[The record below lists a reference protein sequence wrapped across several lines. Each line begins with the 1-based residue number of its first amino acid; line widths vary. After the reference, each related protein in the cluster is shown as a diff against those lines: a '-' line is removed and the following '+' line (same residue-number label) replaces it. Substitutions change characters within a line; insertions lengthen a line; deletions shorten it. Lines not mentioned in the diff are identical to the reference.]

1 MTILVAASIVDK
13 AALNIADKLIK
24 RYGFVKLQEVFDG
37 KPVYRCGDTLLV
49 FPKVDDIYANNLDK
63 HFRVEEV
70 IFASRH
76 KSETGRP
83 TLTIHVPGNL
93 TSQAL
98 YGGRPREVAWAS
110 PQRMKAALLALAS
123 IGNRLKLGYSI
134 SLEVTHHGPTE
145 MSVPVTFVEIGSS
158 EKQWTDV
165 KAGEAV
171 AEAIWAAIT
180 RPSGSPSAVG
190 FGAGHY
196 APSHTRV
203 AMERD
208 LAIGH
213 IIPKHVLENMDAE
226 MVKTVFQKTWG
237 GCNRAVLDWKG
248 IRGEDRRKL
257 LEVLKEMHIE
267 VLRV

>member
-13 AALNIADKLIK
+13 AAINIADKLIK
-24 RYGFVKLQEVFDG
+24 RYGFVKTQEVFDG

-49 FPKVDDIYANNLDK
+49 FPKVDDIHANNLDN

-76 KSETGRP
+76 KSETGKP
-83 TLTIHVPGNL
+83 TLTVHVPGNL

-98 YGGRPREVAWAS
+98 YGGRPREVAWAN
-110 PQRMKAALLALAS
+110 PQRMKAALLALTS
-123 IGNRLKLGYSI
+123 IRNRLKLSYSI

-158 EKQWTDV
+158 EEQWTDV
-165 KAGEAV
+165 EAGEAV
-171 AEAIWAAIT
+171 AEAIWAAIMC
-180 RPSGSPSAVG
+180 PSKSASAVG

-203 AMERD
+203 TMKRE

-213 IIPKHVLENMDAE
+213 IIPKYVLENVDAE
-226 MVKTVFQKTWG
+226 MVETVFQKTWG
-237 GCNRAVLDWKG
+237 GCSRAVLDWKG
-248 IRGEDRRKL
+248 IRGENRRKL

>member
-1 MTILVAASIVDK
+1 MTILIVASIVDK
-13 AALNIADKLIK
+13 AALNIADRLIK
-24 RYGFVKLQEVFDG
+24 RYGFVKTQEVFDG
-37 KPVYRCGDTLLV
+37 TPVYRCADTLLC
-49 FPKVDDIYANNLDK
+49 FPKVDSIYANNLDK

-76 KSETGRP
+76 RSETGEP
-83 TLTIHVPGNL
+83 TLTVHVPGNL

-98 YGGRPREVAWAS
+98 YGGRPREVAWAN

-123 IGNRLKLGYSI
+123 ICNRLKLTYAI
-134 SLEVTHHGPTE
+134 SLEATHHGPTE

-171 AEAIWAAIT
+171 AEAIWTAIM
-180 RPSGSPSAVG
+180 SPSKSPPAVG

-196 APSHTRV
+196 APSHTKV
-203 AMERD
+203 TMERG

-213 IIPKHVLENMDAE
+213 ILPKYALENIDDE
-226 MVKTVFQKTWG
+226 IVKTVFNKTWR
-237 GCNRAVLDWKG
+237 GCTRAVLDWKG
-248 IRGEDRRKL
+248 IRGENRRRL
-257 LEVLKEMHIE
+257 LELLKEMRIE

>member
-1 MTILVAASIVDK
+1 MTILVAASTLDK

-24 RYGFVKLQEVFDG
+24 RYGFVKTQEVFDE
-37 KPVYRCGDTLLV
+37 KPVYSCGDTLLV

-63 HFRVEEV
+63 HFRIEEV

-83 TLTIHVPGNL
+83 TLTVHVPGNL

-98 YGGRPREVAWAS
+98 YGGRPREVAWAN
-110 PQRMKAALLALAS
+110 PQRMKAALLALIS
-123 IGNRLKLGYSI
+123 TGNRLKLGYSI

-171 AEAIWAAIT
+171 AEAIWTAV
-180 RPSGSPSAVG
+180 RSPSKNPSAVG

-196 APSHTRV
+196 APSHTKV
-203 AMERD
+203 TMERD

-213 IIPKHVLENMDAE
+213 IIPKYVLENMDAE
-226 MVKTVFQKTWG
+226 MVKIVFQKTWG

-248 IRGEDRRKL
+248 IRGENRRKL
-257 LEVLKEMHIE
+257 LEGLKEMRIE